1 MSSEAETNPDRRA
14 LAETDGEGGVKGP
27 GQMDGRLAG
36 VAGTVL
42 KPLGALH
49 MLRARKQG
57 GVRFPWTRPRH
68 VTDYRVGSLYNHGM
82 SMSMPGRHR
91 ITD

>member
-1 MSSEAETNPDRRA
+1 MSSDAETNPDRWA
-14 LAETDGEGGVKGP
+14 LAETDGEGGAKGP

-42 KPLGALH
+42 KPSGALH

-57 GVRFPWTRPRH
+57 GVRFPWPRPH
-68 VTDYRVGSLYNHGM
+68 HMIDYRVGVL
-82 SMSMPGRHR
+82 
-91 ITD
+91 